1 MPARQRAVTARKVS
15 HGNAETV
22 NFFPCRTDGFFSFIK
37 RVGEPDEP
45 LFWAFPDVSLSYVIL
60 PPPPEPDRAACYAAS
75 LAADDLLEDFR
86 AALRDRD
93 DLAARMA
100 LHTLVGLAK
109 VVTGQLGGS
118 PSENRSLQ

>member
-22 NFFPCRTDGFFSFIK
+22 NFFPCRRDGFFSFIK

-60 PPPPEPDRAACYAAS
+60 PPPPEPDRAGAYAA
-75 LAADDLLEDFR
+75 LNRADDYLEAAK
-86 AALRDRD
+86 AALRDGD

-109 VVTGQLGGS
+109 VVTGQLSGS
-118 PSENRSLQ
+118 PSQKRALQ